1 MDKDTMN
8 SSRDM
13 FVKLL
18 KNWHPSFFAGI
29 FVFLLYCTVDFSP
42 ESAVLLWIQQKTI
55 ILTPHV
61 WQVALGASVVG
72 IMLTRPD
79 PRWMAT
85 LTFPAIA
92 LGGGILWYSFQ
103 HGIPLM
109 IIVFAAV
116 AYFAIIG
123 VIVLSAALMKSLE
136 DNARLMQAAELSE
149 KGEHASS
156 AAN

>member
-1 MDKDTMN
+1 MDHTMN

-42 ESAVLLWIQQKTI
+42 ENAVLLWIQQKTV
-55 ILTPHV
+55 ILTPQV
-61 WQVALGASVVG
+61 WQIALWVSAAG
-72 IMLTRPD
+72 IIFTRPD
-79 PRWMAT
+79 PRWLAV

-92 LGGGILWYSFQ
+92 FGGGILWYSFQ

-109 IIVFAAV
+109 IIVFAGA

-123 VIVLSAALMKSLE
+123 VIVLSAALMRSLE
-136 DNARLMQAAELSE
+136 DNARLMAQAAELAE
-149 KGEHASS
+149 GDHASTHPT
-156 AAN
+156 